1 MSDISSE
8 RESKDNITSL
18 VASSINPPAFK
29 KKKTITQK
37 KSVIFSAIKK
47 VNQMAENINGNELI
61 ELNDHTD
68 DLLDEQGRRIRW
80 RRIFDP

>member
-1 MSDISSE
+1 M
-8 RESKDNITSL
+8 
-18 VASSINPPAFK
+18 
-29 KKKTITQK
+29 
-37 KSVIFSAIKK
+37 IFSAIKK